1 MKTVKTAR
9 GAMLDMGALS
19 TKFERE
25 RAVSNVP
32 VNARGDIIDSRGS
45 VKVPKEKV
53 AKEFYKNSVPGAET
67 KVSIKTDSTDQS
79 ADPVPTKATK
89 STKAAEPVAPVEVTR
104 RVRTRDDGSQYAEVE
119 FSDGSMSVEEI
130 G

>member
-32 VNARGDIIDSRGS
+32 VNARGDIIDSRGA

-67 KVSIKTDSTDQS
+67 QVSIKTDSSDQP
-79 ADPVPTKATK
+79 APTK
-89 STKAAEPVAPVEVTR
+89 STKATKATEPTEVTEVSR

-119 FSDGSMSVEEI
+119 FSDGSMTVQEI

>member
-32 VNARGDIIDSRGS
+32 VNARGDIIDSRGA

-67 KVSIKTDSTDQS
+67 QVSIKTDSSDQP
-79 ADPVPTKATK
+79 APTK
-89 STKAAEPVAPVEVTR
+89 STKAAKVTEPTEVSR

-119 FSDGSMSVEEI
+119 FSDGSMTVQEI

>member
-32 VNARGDIIDSRGS
+32 VNARGDIIDSRGA

-53 AKEFYKNSVPGAET
+53 AKEYYKNSVPGAET
-67 KVSIKTDSTDQS
+67 KVSIKADSTDEP
-79 ADPVPTKATK
+79 AP
-89 STKAAEPVAPVEVTR
+89 AAKPAKKEQAPAIYEVSR
-104 RVRTRDDGSQYAEVE
+104 RTRTRDDGSQYDEVE
-119 FSDGSMSVEEI
+119 FSDGSMTVQEI

>member
-32 VNARGDIIDSRGS
+32 VNARGDIIDSRGA

-67 KVSIKTDSTDQS
+67 QVSIKTDSSDQP
-79 ADPVPTKATK
+79 APTK
-89 STKAAEPVAPVEVTR
+89 STKAAKATEPTEVSR

-119 FSDGSMSVEEI
+119 FSDGSMTVQEI